1 MNMNV
6 NFMVKVEDAK
16 VVDVQKALEQAGIK
30 VRSVLEVHKDKAAE
44 AEKEASA
51 EAPGGGNN

>member
-1 MNMNV
+1 MNV

-30 VRSVLEVHKDKAAE
+30 VRSVLEVHKDAAAAAE
-44 AEKEASA
+44 APA
-51 EAPGGGNN
+51 EAGGGSN

>member
-1 MNMNV
+1 MNV
-6 NFMVKVEDAK
+6 NFMVKAEDAK

-44 AEKEASA
+44 AEKNAPAETEA
-51 EAPGGGNN
+51 GGDN